1 MTTVSVNSTAR
12 PPKTDTDTTDA
23 DALWLLIVPTA
34 AKQRAQW

>member
-1 MTTVSVNSTAR
+1 MHA
-12 PPKTDTDTTDA
+12 DTDTTAA